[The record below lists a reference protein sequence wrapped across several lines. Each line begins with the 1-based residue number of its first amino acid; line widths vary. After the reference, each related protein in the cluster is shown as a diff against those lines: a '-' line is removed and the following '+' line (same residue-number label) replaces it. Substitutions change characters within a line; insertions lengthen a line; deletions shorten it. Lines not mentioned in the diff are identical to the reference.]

1 LQQQSRELREKM
13 VKVSPRESPEF
24 FDRQKRDSHSHRT
37 KEEDKV
43 ETVKPI
49 FLPTNQGDMFIN
61 ILSPASSFSVN
72 SL

>member
-1 LQQQSRELREKM
+1 LQQQSKELREQM

-61 ILSPASSFSVN
+61 ILSPCIIIFC
-72 SL
+72 